1 MIPRKKKICKSCGNE
16 KYIFGKGLC
25 DYCYKTKQ
33 KKIKPISESHK
44 KTLDEYRPKRKAF
57 LENRPMCELKLK
69 GCMRVAEC
77 IHHMKSK
84 HGKKMYLDENFWMA
98 SCIICN
104 GTVETIGELAYELGL
119 KIRHNGKW
127 NLEAFDTIELERNPE
142 LYQKYQLSKILW
154 KK

>member
-1 MIPRKKKICKSCGNE
+1 MIQRKKKICKGCGNE

-25 DYCYKTKQ
+25 SFCYSKTK
-33 KKIKPISESHK
+33 KKIKQISEHHK

-119 KIRHNGKW
+119 KIRHNGK
-127 NLEAFDTIELERNPE
+127 
-142 LYQKYQLSKILW
+142 
-154 KK
+154 

>member
-1 MIPRKKKICKSCGNE
+1 MDFMTYMIPRKKKICKGECGEMQYLFSKGMCKSCWA
-16 KYIFGKGLC
+16 KL
-25 DYCYKTKQ
+25 
-33 KKIKPISESHK
+33 HK
-44 KTLDEYRPKRKAF
+44 KPMKHISKSYASILDEYRPKRKAF

-119 KIRHNGKW
+119 KIRHNGK
-127 NLEAFDTIELERNPE
+127 
-142 LYQKYQLSKILW
+142 
-154 KK
+154 